1 MSAPLQSVHYHVGED
16 PDLSPDATAA
26 TLDDFPVAASAGR
39 AGEDAPARTFTS
51 NEGAARFYLDQILQ
65 RDDRPAVLAL
75 LEPDRPEYVPALVV
89 DGEQDLR
96 PLGTHQVRFAQMHRD
111 VPVFGAR
118 AVVELTEARELVSVT
133 AQLDAVSGVDP
144 VESLSRADALARVAR
159 YTGTDLPPDTAA
171 NGRLNYYKDEESGSW
186 HLVWLFTDVPAE
198 PPSDHDADDPDAL
211 AGHGWGRRPVPT
223 SYNYLVDAHDGEVLF
238 SYSAVPTALPTPSR
252 CTGTDEDDK
261 EQTFFG
267 QLVDPAGTACELS
280 DPLRAVRTFD
290 LEFADI
296 DDAPPLP
303 ASPVTAETSG
313 FGATNRA
320 AVSAHLNA
328 SRVQDFYKLVLQR
341 DGIDDQGM
349 TLVSLVNVTAASME
363 PPPSLLNAFWY
374 QRRMWYGQIMRNG
387 RLVSL
392 SRYLDVIAHEL
403 THGVIETTSDLVY
416 ATQSGALNESF
427 ADAAGVIVNNWYT
440 APDREDVT
448 TWNWELGPGL
458 RSDGRPLRNFA
469 DPSKTG
475 HPQHMDQFRHL
486 RPGERPGPSNDQGWV
501 HVNSNIHNK
510 AVHNLL
516 TATRDG
522 APRFGVQDVAVLT
535 YLGMARLT
543 PLATFPQAL
552 QSVLDV
558 ARTYFGGDAD
568 RAVKLDA
575 IRDAYARVGI
585 TSAEATPQLD
595 RPGTVP
601 PAGAATPPGPF
612 DATVT
617 PR

>member
-1 MSAPLQSVHYHVGED
+1 MSATLQSVHYHVGED
-16 PDLSPDATAA
+16 PALSPDTTAA
-26 TLDDFPVAASAGR
+26 TLDDFPVAASSG
-39 AGEDAPARTFTS
+39 GDDAPARSFTS
-51 NEGAARFYLDQILQ
+51 NEGAARFYLDQLLQ
-65 RDDRPAVLAL
+65 RDGRPAMAAL
-75 LEPDRPEYVPALVV
+75 VEPDRPDFVPALVV
-89 DGEQDLR
+89 EAEQDLR
-96 PLGTHQVRFAQMHRD
+96 PLGTHQVRFSQTHRD

-118 AVVELTEARELVSVT
+118 AVVELTGSRDLVSVT
-133 AQLDAVSGVDP
+133 AQLDEVSGVEP
-144 VESLSRADALARVAR
+144 VESLGRADALERVAR
-159 YTGTDLPPDTAA
+159 YTGVGLPPGTAA
-171 NGRLNYYKDEESGSW
+171 SGRLNYYKDDESGSW
-186 HLVWLFTDVPAE
+186 HLVWLFTGVPAQ
-198 PPSDHDADDPDAL
+198 PPSDQDADDPEAL
-211 AGHGWGRRPVPT
+211 AGHGWGRRPVPA
-223 SYNYLVDAHDGEVLF
+223 SYDYLVDAHDGQVLF

-252 CTGTDEDDK
+252 CTGTDEDDE

-267 QLVDPAGTACELS
+267 QLVDPAGTACHLD

-303 ASPVTAETSG
+303 ASPVTAETSA

-349 TLVSLVNVTAASME
+349 TLISLVNVTAASME
-363 PPPSLLNAFWY
+363 PPPGLLNAFWY
-374 QRRMWYGQIMRNG
+374 QRRMWYGQIERNG

-427 ADAAGVIVNNWYT
+427 ADAAGIIVNNWYT
-440 APDREDVT
+440 APEREDVT
-448 TWNWELGPGL
+448 TWDWEIGPGL
-458 RSDGRPLRNFA
+458 RNDGRPLRDFA

-486 RPGERPGPSNDQGWV
+486 RPGERPGPGNDQGWV

-510 AVHNLL
+510 AVHNML

-522 APRFGVQDVAVLT
+522 AAVFGVQDVAVLT

-568 RAVKLDA
+568 RTGKLAA
-575 IRDAYARVGI
+575 IREAYARVGI
-585 TSAEATPQLD
+585 TSGDAIPQ
-595 RPGTVP
+595 PEPSGTVP
-601 PAGAATPPGPF
+601 AARAAVPPGPL

-617 PR
+617 TR